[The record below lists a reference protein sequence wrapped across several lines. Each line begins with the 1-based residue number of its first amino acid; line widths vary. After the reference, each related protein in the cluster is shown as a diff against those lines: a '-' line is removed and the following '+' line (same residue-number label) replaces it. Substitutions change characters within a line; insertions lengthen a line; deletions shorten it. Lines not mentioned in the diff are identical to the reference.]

1 MNEHRLLVLE
11 NKARADI
18 ARVFVREED
27 LRNTMEHKCMDV
39 LEMAG
44 YIRELEGRLEAVC
57 GVVSDSVAW
66 NDPIPALKL
75 LEAARGT

>member
-44 YIRELEGRLEAVC
+44 YIRELEGRLEVVEGIMVDPNAFYGQDVTDKVLGAV
-57 GVVSDSVAW
+57 
-66 NDPIPALKL
+66 
-75 LEAARGT
+75 RGS